1 MRNLSLIK
9 GHYAE
14 VGRNRI
20 AELFAIACM
29 YTVADEQFLQRGRIA
44 CNAQRCNT
52 YSNSVCPSVCLSVY
66 LSVCPSVTHWY
77 PTQMNEGTIMQSS
90 L

>member
-44 CNAQRCNT
+44 CNAERCISHGNF
-52 YSNSVCPSVCLSVY
+52 VCPSVCLSVG
-66 LSVCPSVTHWY
+66 LSVTR
-77 PTQMNEGTIMQSS
+77 
-90 L
+90 